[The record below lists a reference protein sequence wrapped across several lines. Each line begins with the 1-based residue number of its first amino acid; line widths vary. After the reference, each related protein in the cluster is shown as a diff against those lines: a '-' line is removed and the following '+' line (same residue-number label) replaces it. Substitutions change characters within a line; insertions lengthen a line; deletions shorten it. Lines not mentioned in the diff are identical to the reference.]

1 MVEFETFYRKH
12 VRLVYGLAR
21 ARAGGP
27 EQAEDLTQETF
38 LRAWR
43 SFGGLSGMEPAAQ
56 RAWLMR
62 TVRNLSIDAWRRR
75 EVEVVGSTMVAGS
88 AWEGAQQESELH
100 LDVVAALGE
109 LEEGDRELVVMRYVE
124 EMNSREIGEALG
136 RPEGTVRRRL
146 ARCRELLARR
156 LAQWGPEEA
165 E

>member
-1 MVEFETFYRKH
+1 MVEFEAFYRKY

-21 ARAGGP
+21 ARAEGP

-75 EVEVVGSTMVAGS
+75 E
-88 AWEGAQQESELH
+88 QSELHRGQHRSELHGGPEQSDLH
-100 LDVVAALGE
+100 LDVMDALGA

-146 ARCRELLARR
+146 AKCRELLARR